1 MPQKVLVVDDSR
13 FQVQM
18 LKMALEE
25 RGFEVLAALD
35 TAQAGMFALHHIPQ
49 AIVLDINMP
58 GGSGIDVL
66 KRLKRSTKTQNIPVI
81 VVSGNE
87 DPDIKTVAL
96 QLGAKQ
102 FLVKPVDA
110 EQLCAAIARLVTP
123 TSLFELEQGAP

>member
-1 MPQKVLVVDDSR
+1 MPGKVLVVDDSK
-13 FQVQM
+13 FQIQM

-25 RGFEVLAALD
+25 KGFQVFAALD
-35 TAQAGMFALHHIPQ
+35 TAQAGMFALHHMPQ

-66 KRLKRSTKTQNIPVI
+66 KRLKRSTKTQMIPVI

-87 DPDIKTVAL
+87 DPDIKNVAL

-102 FLVKPVDA
+102 FLTKPVDA
-110 EQLCAAIARLVTP
+110 ERLCTTLTQLVTP
-123 TSLFELEQGAP
+123 AATAQS

>member
-1 MPQKVLVVDDSR
+1 MLRKVLVVDDSR

-18 LKMALEE
+18 LKMALEK
-25 RGFEVLAALD
+25 RGFEVLVALD

-66 KRLKRSTKTQNIPVI
+66 KRLKHSARTQNTPVI

-87 DPDIKTVAL
+87 DPDIKNVAL
-96 QLGAKQ
+96 QLGAKL
-102 FLVKPVDA
+102 FLAKPVDVEELCNA
-110 EQLCAAIARLVTP
+110 ITQLLMP
-123 TSLFELEQGAP
+123 TWVVDP

>member
-1 MPQKVLVVDDSR
+1 MQPKVLVVDDSR

-25 RGFEVLAALD
+25 RGFEVLVALD

-66 KRLKRSTKTQNIPVI
+66 KRLKHSTKTQKIPVI

-87 DPDIKTVAL
+87 DPDIKNVAL
-96 QLGAKQ
+96 QLGAKL
-102 FLVKPVDA
+102 FLAKPVDA
-110 EQLCAAIARLVTP
+110 GQLSRAIDRLLTP
-123 TSLFELEQGAP
+123 TSAVPV

>member
-1 MPQKVLVVDDSR
+1 MLQKVLVIDDSR
-13 FQVQM
+13 FQIQV
-18 LKMALEE
+18 LRMALEK

-35 TAQAGMFALHHIPQ
+35 TAQAGIFARHHIPQ

-87 DPDIKTVAL
+87 DPDIKNVAL
-96 QLGAKQ
+96 QLGAKL
-102 FLVKPVDA
+102 FLAKPVDT
-110 EQLCAAIARLVTP
+110 EQLCAAITRLLALAA
-123 TSLFELEQGAP
+123 TSKPDVQS

>member
-1 MPQKVLVVDDSR
+1 MQPKVLVVDDSR

-25 RGFEVLAALD
+25 RGFEVLVALD

-66 KRLKRSTKTQNIPVI
+66 KRLKHSTKTQKIPVI

-87 DPDIKTVAL
+87 DPDIKNVAL
-96 QLGAKQ
+96 QLGAKL
-102 FLVKPVDA
+102 FLAKPVDA
-110 EQLCAAIARLVTP
+110 EQLSSAIDRLLTP
-123 TSLFELEQGAP
+123 TSAVPV